1 MSLEIQGKLLTR
13 CKFLKRD
20 SSPGFFNS
28 GMTTASFQQSG
39 KIPDFNKLLIMLVIT
54 EISNSLQDFSK
65 CVGMGS
71 RQQEVDLE
79 FAMSTRTSSSAN
91 SSKASI
97 WVGGIVESLFTPLS
111 SRTQHYHFENYSWL
125 TSRPYVTSHAKTFL
139 TVCRFCMDSH
149 LYAVY

>member
-1 MSLEIQGKLLTR
+1 MVIYLVKYYALSELGNISQVAYRTQV
-13 CKFLKRD
+13 LKRD

-39 KIPDFNKLLIMLVIT
+39 KIPDSNELLIMLVIT
-54 EISNSLQDFSK
+54 EISDSLQDFSK

-91 SSKASI
+91 SSKASMR
-97 WVGGIVESLFTPLS
+97 VGGIVESLFTSLS
-111 SRTQHYHFENYSWL
+111 SRT
-125 TSRPYVTSHAKTFL
+125 
-139 TVCRFCMDSH
+139 
-149 LYAVY
+149 

>member
-1 MSLEIQGKLLTR
+1 M
-13 CKFLKRD
+13 KRD

-39 KIPDFNKLLIMLVIT
+39 KIPDSNELLIMLVIT
-54 EISNSLQDFSK
+54 EISDSLQDFSK

-91 SSKASI
+91 SSIK
-97 WVGGIVESLFTPLS
+97 GF
-111 SRTQHYHFENYSWL
+111 N
-125 TSRPYVTSHAKTFL
+125 TSRRNCRVTIYITVIQDITLIIRGKCQAKYKYIISSDDIKTALEPFL
-139 TVCRFCMDSH
+139 
-149 LYAVY
+149 AA